1 MALVYLNLI
10 GGLSGDMLIS
20 SLIDLGLD
28 EKKLFSELKKIDDID
43 FTLNTKKTHKFNL
56 EATHTSVIIK
66 DQVKWTWNKFYDV
79 IKKSKLNK
87 KIKNQTINCFDILK
101 QAEESAHNEKNPHL
115 HELGTSDTI
124 VDVCG
129 FFIGLNLLGVSEIY
143 SSPIPVAPGFIQTS
157 HGIHDTLAPATKK
170 IVEEYNI
177 PLRYINDS
185 SNIETVTPT
194 GLSILASIAKF
205 QTHTAFTPEKF
216 GMGAG
221 TKDFDT
227 FPNVLSVSIDYKK
240 HSNFISTKKLL
251 IETNVD
257 DMSPEATGSIIDFAI
272 DEGALDCW
280 IINYNGKK
288 NRPGNLINLLCE
300 TKDKDKFVKFI
311 LEHTTSLGLRVREIE
326 RYETEREF
334 EEYNS
339 SLGIVKIKFKY
350 IDGKIHSFKVEHDDI
365 LKISYNTGLPVHK
378 ISNKLDYEINKKY
391 DLFR

>member
-227 FPNVLSVSIDYKK
+227 FPNVLSASIDYKK
-240 HSNFISTKKLL
+240 YSNFISTKKIL

-311 LEHTTSLGLRVREIE
+311 LEHTTSLGLRVSEIE

>member
-43 FTLNTKKTHKFNL
+43 FTLNTKKTHKFDL

-66 DQVKWTWNKFYDV
+66 DQIKWTWNKFYDV
-79 IKKSKLNK
+79 IKKSKLNQ

-143 SSPIPVAPGFIQTS
+143 SSSIPVAPGFIQTS

-205 QTHTAFTPEKF
+205 KTHTAFTPEKF

>member
-1 MALVYLNLI
+1 M
-10 GGLSGDMLIS
+10 
-20 SLIDLGLD
+20 
-28 EKKLFSELKKIDDID
+28 
-43 FTLNTKKTHKFNL
+43 
-56 EATHTSVIIK
+56 IIK

-227 FPNVLSVSIDYKK
+227 FPNVLSASIDYKK
-240 HSNFISTKKLL
+240 YSNFISTKKIL

-311 LEHTTSLGLRVREIE
+311 LEHTTSLGLRVSEIE

>member
-143 SSPIPVAPGFIQTS
+143 SSSIPVAPGFIQTS

-227 FPNVLSVSIDYKK
+227 FPNVLSASIDYKK
-240 HSNFISTKKLL
+240 YSNFISTKKIL